1 MLDIKD
7 YWYFY
12 EWKRL
17 WLKCKSCMLEWRKT
31 EYERSMARKRDR
43 DRYYNN
49 LKRREYVFKTALERR
64 KEKWYWHIHT
74 KTEKMIKKLWM
85 RPNYCP
91 ICWKENRIIAHHPD
105 YSKWYEI
112 VFCCQPCHAKIHKWE
127 LEVFNIKRHKKS
139 ICYLKNCFVKFNVTE
154 IASDNNIKDGGL
166 INKVNI
172 NH

>member
-1 MLDIKD
+1 MLNLTRKQRKTIIFYHFSYIMTICKVCGRDMLDIKD

-127 LEVFNIKRHKKS
+127 LEVFNI
-139 ICYLKNCFVKFNVTE
+139 IDLLKF
-154 IASDNNIKDGGL
+154 
-166 INKVNI
+166 
-172 NH
+172 